1 MRIAV
6 LGTGM
11 TGRTIATKLAQIG
24 HQVMMGSRRIGDE
37 KAVEWMKNFAE
48 NASYGTFS
56 DAARFG
62 DIVFNCTTGISGFQT
77 LKRAGRENLKGK
89 ILIHVTKPLDFPTGM
104 PPLPANGQNNPGSEP
119 ARRRFLRSR
128 AALALLNIVREV
140 STFKRRWSQA

>member
-11 TGRTIATKLAQIG
+11 TGRTIAAKLAQIG

-37 KAVEWMKNFAE
+37 KAVEWMKGFAE
-48 NASYGTFS
+48 NVSYGSFS

-62 DIVFNCTTGISGFQT
+62 DIVFNCTAGIGGFQT

-89 ILIHVTKPLDFPTGM
+89 ILIHVTKPLDFPAGM
-104 PPLPANGQNNPGSEP
+104 PPAPANGQYWPGSET
-119 ARRRFLRSR
+119 AHRRLPRPRR
-128 AALALLNIVREV
+128 QGTPYN
-140 STFKRRWSQA
+140 STGSHAV